1 LQLPDQHFGTPLQ
14 ATPGLFSRVGKS
26 EGIEEALFLITF
38 RPRHPDFPTPGHTK
52 VSLEDPP
59 AADLS
64 LVNKEYRCAQLGV
77 MLGKVHI
84 VIFTYRPGPSI
95 RLMSFRLATAK
106 ESQYYE
112 QNKKK

>member
-1 LQLPDQHFGTPLQ
+1 MRFEFDPDKNAINQ
-14 ATPGLFSRVGKS
+14 AKHGL
-26 EGIEEALFLITF
+26 
-38 RPRHPDFPTPGHTK
+38 
-52 VSLEDPP
+52 SLMAARELWNV
-59 AADLS
+59 AGVEADLG
-64 LVNKEYRCAQLGV
+64 LVNKEYRYARLGM